1 MPCKEILKRC
11 LFLFPLLIFI
21 SFCTSSYSADYGFS
35 WTAFTQGGASRGS
48 ENFGLT
54 DSIGSGVVGEPG
66 SENYGAESALYSL
79 VLEQGPTAEI
89 ILDPQAPVGLGAVN
103 VTLITSEKV
112 ENVPTLEFAPRGRL
126 PITVILS
133 GSDTTFTAQIKIAHL
148 TGDGLAQ
155 FSYLATSKET
165 GQPGTVIT
173 EGEYFEIATVGT
185 NSLIPLNNL
194 FNPTKGECTTIKFR
208 LEKSTHVRLK
218 IYNLMGD
225 LIKTLI
231 DEERDAGSHEI
242 KWYGKNK
249 DGDEVASGVYI
260 LRIEAG
266 GFTEMKKIIVI
277 K

>member
-1 MPCKEILKRC
+1 L
-11 LFLFPLLIFI
+11 LFFAF
-21 SFCTSSYSADYGFS
+21 FCASSYSADYGFS

-54 DSIGSGVVGEPG
+54 DSIGSGVVGEPS

-89 ILDPQAPVGLGAVN
+89 ILDPPAPLGLGAVN

-112 ENVPTLEFAPRGRL
+112 EGIPSLEFTPQGRS
-126 PITVILS
+126 PETVSLS
-133 GSDTTFTAQIKIAHL
+133 GSDTTWTAQIKITHL

-155 FSYLATSKET
+155 FSYSATSKET

-173 EGEYFEIATVGT
+173 EGEYFEIATVGS

-194 FNPTKGECTTIKFR
+194 FNPAKGEYTTIKFR
-208 LEKSTHVRLK
+208 LEKSTHVRLN

-225 LIKTLI
+225 LIKTLV
-231 DEERDAGSHEI
+231 DEDRSAGSHEI
-242 KWYGKNK
+242 KWYGRNK
-249 DGDEVASGVYI
+249 DEKEVASGVYI

-266 GFTEMKKIIVI
+266 GFTEMKKIIVV